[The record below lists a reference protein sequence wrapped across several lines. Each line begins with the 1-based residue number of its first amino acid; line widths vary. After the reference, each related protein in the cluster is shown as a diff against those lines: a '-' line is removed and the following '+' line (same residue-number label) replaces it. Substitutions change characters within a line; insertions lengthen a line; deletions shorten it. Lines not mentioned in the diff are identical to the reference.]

1 MTTTNFWTIEVIPW
15 YCFALYWGL
24 NAFHVK
30 STKKLEPVAARL
42 YTIALIALVFSL
54 LFSNRFESGV
64 LGRSFLVVSSA
75 TETAGIVLTYA
86 GVALAI
92 WARWNIGQNWSAR
105 VSLKVDH
112 ELVRSGPYARLRH
125 PIYSGLLLAVI
136 GRALFIGEW
145 RGVLAV
151 LIIAVVHSLKA
162 KREEALMLQT
172 FGEQY
177 RAYQQ
182 QAGFLLP
189 KL

>member
-1 MTTTNFWTIEVIPW
+1 MTNASFWTFEVIPW
-15 YCFALYWGL
+15 YCFALYWVL
-24 NAFHVK
+24 NAYRVK
-30 STKKLEPVAARL
+30 STKKLEPIVSRL
-42 YTIALIALVFSL
+42 YTIVMIGFTFLL
-54 LFSNRFESGV
+54 LFSNRFESGI
-64 LGRSFLVVSSA
+64 LGRRFLVVSSA
-75 TETAGIVLTYA
+75 TEVVGIALTYA
-86 GVALAI
+86 GIALAI

-112 ELVRSGPYARLRH
+112 ELICSGPYARLRH

-136 GRALFIGEW
+136 GTALFIGEW

-162 KREEALMLQT
+162 KREEALMLET

-177 RAYQQ
+177 RVYQQ
-182 QAGFLLP
+182 QAGFLFP